1 MRPKLLMENDYILR
15 QCVGIDVSKETLVVT
30 MCMFSFAEEA
40 HYSDVKTFKN
50 NKTGFN
56 QLVKWSRKEAYTD
69 KPLRYVMEA
78 TGVYH
83 EELANHLVKIGC
95 TVIIMMPNK
104 AREFAIWEGMI
115 SKNDTIDSR
124 ALALVGC
131 VKRSMRPWQPS
142 KEIYHELRA
151 MTRFAQDTKKL
162 RLALKNHLE
171 ALEHSHQAEKSVVKH
186 YEAMVSYLDK
196 RLEMNLKN
204 MKEKVASDEALNK
217 KVENIITAP
226 SLGFT
231 SVITVIAETNGF
243 ALIQNRKQLT
253 SYAGFDVKDNQSGN
267 VEGTSRISKKG
278 NSRIR
283 AILYMPAVQVQ
294 LRSKHLKEA
303 YDRIVLKHPDKKMIA
318 VTAMERRLLLLIYAL
333 WKSDKPYDEDHNKK
347 K

>member
-1 MRPKLLMENDYILR
+1 M
-15 QCVGIDVSKETLVVT
+15 
-30 MCMFSFAEEA
+30 
-40 HYSDVKTFKN
+40 
-50 NKTGFN
+50 
-56 QLVKWSRKEAYTD
+56 
-69 KPLRYVMEA
+69 
-78 TGVYH
+78 
-83 EELANHLVKIGC
+83 
-95 TVIIMMPNK
+95 
-104 AREFAIWEGMI
+104 
-115 SKNDTIDSR
+115 
-124 ALALVGC
+124 
-131 VKRSMRPWQPS
+131 
-142 KEIYHELRA
+142 
-151 MTRFAQDTKKL
+151 DTKIINAENAPAAVGPYCHAVEAGDFVFTSGQIGLDPQTQELKEGVAAQTKQV
-162 RLALKNHLE
+162 RLK
-171 ALEHSHQAEKSVVKH
+171 
-186 YEAMVSYLDK
+186 
-196 RLEMNLKN
+196 MNLKN

-283 AILYMPAVQVQ
+283 AILYMPAVQAQ

-303 YDRIVLKHPDKKMIA
+303 YDRIVQKHPDKKMIA
-318 VTAMERRLLLLIYAL
+318 VTAIERRLLLLIYAL

>member
-1 MRPKLLMENDYILR
+1 
-15 QCVGIDVSKETLVVT
+15 
-30 MCMFSFAEEA
+30 
-40 HYSDVKTFKN
+40 
-50 NKTGFN
+50 
-56 QLVKWSRKEAYTD
+56 
-69 KPLRYVMEA
+69 
-78 TGVYH
+78 
-83 EELANHLVKIGC
+83 
-95 TVIIMMPNK
+95 
-104 AREFAIWEGMI
+104 
-115 SKNDTIDSR
+115 
-124 ALALVGC
+124 
-131 VKRSMRPWQPS
+131 
-142 KEIYHELRA
+142 

-267 VEGTSRISKKG
+267 VKGTSRISKKATPV
-278 NSRIR
+278 SVPYFIC
-283 AILYMPAVQVQ
+283 
-294 LRSKHLKEA
+294 
-303 YDRIVLKHPDKKMIA
+303 
-318 VTAMERRLLLLIYAL
+318 LLCRPNCAASI
-333 WKSDKPYDEDHNKK
+333 
-347 K
+347 